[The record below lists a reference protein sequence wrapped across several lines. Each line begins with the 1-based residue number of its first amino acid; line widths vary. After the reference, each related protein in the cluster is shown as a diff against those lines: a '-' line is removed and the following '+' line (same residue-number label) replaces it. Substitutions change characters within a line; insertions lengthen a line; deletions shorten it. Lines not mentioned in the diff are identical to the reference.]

1 MKASKPEAHYR
12 IGMAKSHCGKSFKD
26 DKDYC
31 QHYRPNTEYEGV
43 VWLIPVS
50 DSGRAVLDRRER
62 LPLYFA
68 EDHPA

>member
-31 QHYRPNTEYEGV
+31 QHYRPNTEYEGTCEKV
-43 VWLIPVS
+43 QGAIKVMYWCRLFQKVS
-50 DSGRAVLDRRER
+50 SG
-62 LPLYFA
+62 
-68 EDHPA
+68 

>member
-1 MKASKPEAHYR
+1 MREGAGSYQSDVLVSIISK
-12 IGMAKSHCGKSFKD
+12 S
-26 DKDYC
+26 
-31 QHYRPNTEYEGV
+31 V
-43 VWLIPVS
+43 VWLIPVN